1 MNLVN
6 GMNGLRYKDCGF
18 FDIRKDEFVC
28 TGAVKGGKISE
39 VKRDR

>member
-6 GMNGLRYKDCGF
+6 GTNGLKYKDCGF

-28 TGAVKGGKISE
+28 TGAVKGGRSIWGVDHE
-39 VKRDR
+39 